1 MSWGK
6 TPSGIAGAALALS
19 VMLARGAHQASAEEK
34 AQATIAEA
42 QEVAPTANRYDLE
55 PIPLTANGPVVESRN
70 NKLVRIR
77 GAAPDGQPRHFEV
90 FFGPSPAENAAKMN
104 GKGRFRNSDPT
115 WECIQGYAFMR
126 GIRPSGSTQYVKATS
141 DSTTIIILVN
151 EAAGEERVIV
161 TEARSGAKVWL
172 TRGDAPPE
180 PNISEGQ
187 VIIARVADG
196 VARLDPP
203 KPIAED
209 AVSVELIGYLKG
221 LKGPLDAGAK

>member
-1 MSWGK
+1 MG
-6 TPSGIAGAALALS
+6 GAALVLA
-19 VMLARGAHQASAEEK
+19 VMLARGVHQVSAAEQ
-34 AQATIAEA
+34 AQAVITKGDES
-42 QEVAPTANRYDLE
+42 APSANRYDLE
-55 PIPLTANGPVVESRN
+55 PIPLTANGPVEESRN

-77 GAAPDGQPRHFEV
+77 GEAPDGQPRQFEV
-90 FFGPSPAENAAKMN
+90 FFGPSPAENAAKMS

-115 WECIQGYAFMR
+115 WECVQGYAFMR

-151 EAAGEERVIV
+151 KATGEERVIV
-161 TEARSGAKVWL
+161 TEAKYGAKVWV
-172 TRGDAPPE
+172 TSGDAPAE

-187 VIIARVADG
+187 VIIARIADG

-221 LKGPLDAGAK
+221 LKGPLDAGAN